1 MTRWILWTGIVG
13 MGVAAIVVSE
23 RQKVDVPAS
32 PEELRHIGVVFEH
45 AAHCHA

>member
-1 MTRWILWTGIVG
+1 MLELRSVDAGYGTFIL
-13 MGVAAIVVSE
+13 
-23 RQKVDVPAS
+23 DVPAS